1 MTVRSKAGSRDSH
14 YFSPVPATL
23 LRPRLIRFLDGDRE
37 FGFRTAAG
45 VFSRGGVDRGT
56 RLLLEAVRPEG
67 AERILDLGCGYGAA
81 GIVLAARAPR
91 AHAVLVDVNPRAV
104 ALAVENIALNG
115 VTNAEAR
122 CGDGCAPIPP
132 LRPAPVRGGQASMM
146 FDLVVFNPPIRA
158 GRAVV
163 LRLLRDARSCLRP
176 GGRLYLVARTNQ
188 GARTLARLMADLFDA
203 VTEVERGGGFRVYEA
218 RAGAPVAG
226 DSPAGGDP
234 PCRGQAGRS
243 PEAPRV

>member
-1 MTVRSKAGSRDSH
+1 MTTSH
-14 YFSPVPATL
+14 YFSPVPAMQ

-45 VFSRGGVDRGT
+45 VFSRGSVDRGT
-56 RLLLEAVRPEG
+56 RLLLEAVRPEA

-91 AHAVLVDVNPRAV
+91 AHVVLVDVNPRAV

-115 VTNAEAR
+115 LTNAEAR
-122 CGDGCAPIPP
+122 CGDGCAPIE
-132 LRPAPVRGGQASMM
+132 AGMV

-158 GRAVV
+158 GRTVV
-163 LRLLRDARSCLRP
+163 LRLLRQAHSCLRA

-218 RAGAPVAG
+218 RAGAG
-226 DSPAGGDP
+226 DLPAGGDP
-234 PCRGQAGRS
+234 PCRGQAGRP